1 MPKGKCIFAI
11 NTVRN
16 SSCGK
21 VMFSQVSVCP
31 QGGGKVYTAL
41 AGRPLLEVRH
51 PLGRHPLAGR
61 HPPGWQTPPGQAD
74 TPLQQTAT
82 AADGTHPT
90 GMHSCLSILIS
101 GNTMKATNLA
111 VIILHLIILFM
122 GSLIHTFCLITHLC
136 VK

>member
-11 NTVRN
+11 ITVRN

-31 QGGGKVYTAL
+31 QGGRCTPLWQTDPSWKSDTPWADTPWQADTPL
-41 AGRPLLEVRH
+41 AGRP
-51 PLGRHPLAGR
+51 PWAGR
-61 HPPGWQTPPGQAD
+61 HPP
-74 TPLQQTAT
+74 QQTAT

-90 GMHSCLSILIS
+90 GMHSCLSTLIS
-101 GNTMKATNLA
+101 GNMMKATNLA
-111 VIILHLIILFM
+111 VIILHLIILFI
-122 GSLIHTFCLITHLC
+122 GSLTHTYCLITHLC